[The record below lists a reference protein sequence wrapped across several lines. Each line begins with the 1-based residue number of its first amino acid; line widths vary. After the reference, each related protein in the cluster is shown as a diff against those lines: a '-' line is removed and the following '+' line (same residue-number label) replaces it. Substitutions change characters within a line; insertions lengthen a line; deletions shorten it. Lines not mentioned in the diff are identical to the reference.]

1 MFSPMLTVT
10 ALPIGPLHGPRP
22 SKTPPYQGGE
32 GVSLLQYPNPHLSKA
47 KSKILDKGFVPLVMD
62 RTRTR
67 LS

>member
-1 MFSPMLTVT
+1 MFSPMITVT
-10 ALPIGPLHGPRP
+10 ALLIGPLHGPPP